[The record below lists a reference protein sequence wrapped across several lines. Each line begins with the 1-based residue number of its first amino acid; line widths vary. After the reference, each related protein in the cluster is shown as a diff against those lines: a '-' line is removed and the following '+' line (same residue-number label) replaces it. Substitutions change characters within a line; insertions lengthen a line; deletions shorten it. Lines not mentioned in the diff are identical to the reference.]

1 MLSRKTLIQSLSDF
15 ILTLSGN
22 SWNDL
27 ARIASYL
34 RRVMTKHCVKI
45 HAKSD
50 SAIESVVSWMV
61 EFQLKYYYYTGRKIH
76 ESHAGRFS

>member
-1 MLSRKTLIQSLSDF
+1 MLSREALIQSLSDF
-15 ILTLSGN
+15 TLTLSGN

-50 SAIESVVSWMV
+50 SAIESVFSWMV
-61 EFQLKYYYYTGRKIH
+61 EFQLTYYYYTGR
-76 ESHAGRFS
+76 ENP

>member
-1 MLSRKTLIQSLSDF
+1 
-15 ILTLSGN
+15 
-22 SWNDL
+22 
-27 ARIASYL
+27 
-34 RRVMTKHCVKI
+34 MTKHSAKI

-61 EFQLKYYYYTGRKIH
+61 EFQLKYYYYTGREIH